1 MKQNTRI
8 ARLIRNKR
16 VKKLANFATV
26 AMLVCPLAI
35 GAVKALAENVEE
47 IPVTEE
53 VTPAVAEKEKT
64 EDLKLEDTE
73 NNDVAKEE
81 EPLLEMVPNL
91 AKPEEETDLKEVA
104 ETTGQQD
111 PAKDA
116 EIEQLSSDI
125 EALLTDLELIT
136 RDFEYRES
144 YESLEPVYNNIISSK
159 ENYINSSGWDSWYSY
174 AIPELQKNL
183 SDLQALRN
191 EIANDFKTLDE
202 FGLDSSVLKDVLD
215 KAEEV
220 KANKEK
226 YTPESFALF
235 EDDSEGGTLDQ
246 IINQG
251 YEILNKT
258 YTIDQYYRA
267 YAGYWVT
274 INELNYRFDQLVL
287 ATDSE
292 DKVNVTINYVS
303 PENGTINTL
312 TQEAIEGKPFTA
324 TAPDTFT
331 QSTGPKFYRTSDASQ
346 TIASA
351 SEGAVITFNYEKI
364 MATMNDVIILGAT
377 IANVGE
383 TKDYIME
390 STTYFNYGDPR
401 IDYLNFETNN
411 PIVISDP
418 SAAEITAGKIKFLK
432 PGTYQLSGAATS
444 EPLTV
449 IVSGET
455 IKPTPPTIKSTQ
467 WIVTGETT
475 AKQGET
481 KAYGVDEKITFS
493 DDSVKLNKNITIPKG
508 YNLTSSNTSDVITN
522 NSIKFGEEGT
532 REVTF
537 TSKTKAITK
546 IIGLTVTI
554 SKDTAVLNP
563 EAGGDGSGNDDE
575 NKAGSGSN
583 NNIDTSGDRNN
594 DGNVDNKK
602 HKVNSTKAIN
612 TSNQDLNKN
621 LPTTGETSAYSMIL
635 SGFALI
641 STILFCFITKIRKR
655 VR

>member
-1 MKQNTRI
+1 
-8 ARLIRNKR
+8 
-16 VKKLANFATV
+16 
-26 AMLVCPLAI
+26 MLVCPLAI
-35 GAVKALAENVEE
+35 GAVKALAENMEE
-47 IPVTEE
+47 VPVTEE
-53 VTPAVAEKEKT
+53 VAPAVVEKEHT

-73 NNDVAKEE
+73 NNDITKEE
-81 EPLLEMVPNL
+81 EPLPEIVPNL

-104 ETTGQQD
+104 EATGQQD

-116 EIEQLSSDI
+116 EIKQLSADI

-136 RDFEYRES
+136 RDFEYRER

-159 ENYINSSGWDSWYSY
+159 ESYINSSGWDSWYSY

-235 EDDSEGGTLDQ
+235 EGESDGTTLEQ
-246 IINQG
+246 MLELG
-251 YEILNKT
+251 NKVFNGT
-258 YTIDQYYRA
+258 YTIDRYYWA
-267 YAGYWVT
+267 YANYSLV
-274 INELNYRFDQLVL
+274 ISELNYRFDQLVL
-287 ATDSE
+287 ATDPE
-292 DKVNVTINYVS
+292 DKVNITINYVN

-377 IANVGE
+377 TANVGE

-418 SAAEITAGKIKFLK
+418 SAADITAGKIKFLK
-432 PGTYQLSGAATS
+432 AGTYQLSGAATS
-444 EPLTV
+444 ESLTV
-449 IVSGET
+449 VVSGET
-455 IKPTPPTIKSTQ
+455 IKPTPPTIKSTE

-475 AKQGET
+475 AKQSES

-508 YNLTSSNTSDVITN
+508 YNLSSSNASDVITN
-522 NSIKFGEEGT
+522 NNIKFGEEGT

-546 IIGLTVTI
+546 IIGLTVTV
-554 SKDTAVLNP
+554 SKDTTVPNPEKP
-563 EAGGDGSGNDDE
+563 EAGGNNGSGTNTD
-575 NKAGSGSN
+575 NKSGSSSGKNNIGNNSSTNANSKGQKASNAKN
-583 NNIDTSGDRNN
+583 NNS
-594 DGNVDNKK
+594 
-602 HKVNSTKAIN
+602 
-612 TSNQDLNKN
+612 SNQESDKN
-621 LPTTGETSAYSMIL
+621 LPQTSEKESYIMFL
-635 SGFALI
+635 SGLVTLGGMLVAVF
-641 STILFCFITKIRKR
+641 KRKQKEI
-655 VR
+655 

>member
-1 MKQNTRI
+1 MNQNTRI
-8 ARLIRNKR
+8 ARLVRNKR
-16 VKKLANFATV
+16 IKKFANFATV
-26 AMLVCPLAI
+26 ALLVCPLAI

-47 IPVTEE
+47 TPATEE
-53 VTPAVAEKEKT
+53 VAPAVAEKEPT

-73 NNDVAKEE
+73 NNDITKEE
-81 EPLLEMVPNL
+81 EPLPEIVPNL

-104 ETTGQQD
+104 EATGQQD

-136 RDFEYRES
+136 RDFEYRER

-287 ATDSE
+287 ATDPE
-292 DKVNVTINYVS
+292 DKVNVTIEYKDS
-303 PENGTINTL
+303 DGTVINTL
-312 TQEAIEGKPFTA
+312 TQEAVKDKPFTT
-324 TAPDTFT
+324 TAPDTFAVGG
-331 QSTGPKFYRTSDASQ
+331 SNYYRTSPASQ
-346 TIASA
+346 SVTATES
-351 SEGAVITFNYEKI
+351 SRITFEYAKI
-364 MATMNDVIILGAT
+364 FATMNDVIILGAT
-377 IANVGE
+377 TANVGE

-390 STTYFNYGDPR
+390 STTHFNYGDPR
-401 IDYLNFETNN
+401 IDYLNFEANN

-432 PGTYQLSGAATS
+432 AGTYQLSGAASS
-444 EPLTV
+444 EPLMV
-449 IVSGET
+449 VVSKGT
-455 IKPTPPTIKSTQ
+455 ITPTPPTIKSTE

-508 YNLTSSNTSDVITN
+508 YNLSSSNASDVITN
-522 NSIKFGEEGT
+522 NSIKFGEEGV

-537 TSKTKAITK
+537 TSKTKAITT
-546 IIGLTVTI
+546 ITGLTVTV
-554 SKDTAVLNP
+554 SKDTTAPNP

-575 NKAGSGSN
+575 NKAGSGSD
-583 NNIDTSGDRNN
+583 NNIDINGDRNN

-612 TSNQDLNKN
+612 TSKQDPNKN
-621 LPTTGETSAYSMIL
+621 LPTTGETSTYGMIL

-655 VR
+655 AR